1 MVDMN
6 AAQDYGG
13 LATRW
18 TGGEMGHALAGM
30 RGLPET
36 CLNASVRRQG
46 HLSIKGHDSPVPEAL
61 KSAHLVYT
69 GPFKVVLFSFSLQ
82 VENTLQPTL
91 SPQACGVGSTK
102 ESTEAILCIVLI
114 SKCSVKSIVMF

>member
-13 LATRW
+13 LATLW
-18 TGGEMGHALAGM
+18 TGEKWARSSWHEGT
-30 RGLPET
+30 PEA

-46 HLSIKGHDSPVPEAL
+46 QLSMKGHDSPVPEAS

-91 SPQACGVGSTK
+91 SPRPVGVGSTK
-102 ESTEAILCIVLI
+102 RIN
-114 SKCSVKSIVMF
+114 